1 MLRSARHLWPPTGR
15 NRPLNPT
22 LRHITFD
29 CTGEP
34 YELARFWS
42 DFLGHPISDADK
54 PGDDEV
60 LIELPAGTP
69 GLLFIRTGDPK
80 QTKNRLHFD
89 LAPTGRTRSEEVD
102 RALSLGAH
110 IETDRTL
117 PNGRGWVVMTDP
129 EGNEFCIERGERG

>member
-1 MLRSARHLWPPTGR
+1 M
-15 NRPLNPT
+15 NPT

-42 DFLGHPISDADK
+42 EFLGHPLSETDK

-69 GLLFIRTGDPK
+69 GLLFVRVEEPK
-80 QTKNRLHFD
+80 TAKNRLHFD
-89 LAPTGRTRSEEVD
+89 VAPTGRTRAEEVD
-102 RALSLGAH
+102 RAVSLGAR
-110 IETDRTL
+110 IEADRTL
-117 PNGRGWVVMTDP
+117 PNGRGWVVLTDP
-129 EGNEFCIERGERG
+129 EGNEFCIERGEKG